1 MAAKIPQYVELAN
14 ELRKDILSGKYGTE
28 GGLPGVEELKR
39 RSGLSI
45 NTIYRTLSLL
55 AGEKLIVERDR
66 SYFVNPPMTTIMTKY
81 IPLLAVSSALQG
93 RKAYY
98 RNIAAPVRMKLPTE
112 IADRYET
119 DHDVDVIFR
128 DRVGVEQ
135 FEQRIRPFK
144 LVKHYY
150 AFPLSDDQIRR
161 MSEDANADILAEI
174 APFRL
179 HETDDISSRI
189 TVSSEIALLE
199 LIGPMPITQKNIVMR
214 NALNEDI
221 ILIQEVVVLD
231 EVSRYDYFFEN
242 RP

>member
-1 MAAKIPQYVELAN
+1 MAKVPQYIQLAN

-39 RSGLSI
+39 RSELSI
-45 NTIYRTLSLL
+45 NTIYRALSLL

-66 SYFVNPPMTTIMTKY
+66 NYFVNPPITTIMTQY
-81 IPLLAVSSALQG
+81 IPPLVVSSALQG

-98 RNIAAPVRMKLPTE
+98 RNIAAPVRMKLPSE
-112 IADRYET
+112 IADRYGM
-119 DHDVDVIFR
+119 DHDVDVVFR

-135 FEQRIRPFK
+135 FEQHIKPFK

-150 AFPLSDDQIRR
+150 VFPLSDVQIRR

-179 HETDDISSRI
+179 HETDDISSRM

-199 LIGPMPITQKNIVMR
+199 LTEPMPITQKNIIMR
-214 NALNEDI
+214 NAANENI